1 MRRAKQET
9 NMIRKLA
16 VAAAVMAAAAATP
29 AAADV
34 VNSTGPYVNLG
45 GTWFSTDNNSVDV
58 TGVTGR
64 FGYRFTPNFGVEGEA
79 SFGIDGDTADF
90 LGTPVDVDLDDQ
102 FGVYA
107 VGFLPITPN
116 FELLGRVGYATI
128 DAEGTFGGFSAGVDD
143 DGLAFGAGAQYAFT
157 RNFGVRGEYTR
168 YVATEDDGVDAWT
181 LAGVWAF

>member
-1 MRRAKQET
+1 
-9 NMIRKLA
+9 MIRKLA
-16 VAAAVMAAAAATP
+16 VAAAVMVAAAATP

-45 GTWFSTDNNSVDV
+45 GTWFNAEEGDVDV

-102 FGVYA
+102 FGAYA
-107 VGFLPITPN
+107 IGFLPISN
-116 FELLGRVGYATI
+116 SFELLGRVGYATI
-128 DAEGTFGGFSAGVDD
+128 DAEGTFGGFTAGVDD
-143 DGLAFGAGAQYAFT
+143 DGLAAGIGAQWAFT
-157 RNFGVRGEYTR
+157 PSFGVRGEYTR
-168 YVATEDDGVDAWT
+168 YIADNDDDGVDAWT
-181 LAGVWAF
+181 LSGVWAF

>member
-1 MRRAKQET
+1 
-9 NMIRKLA
+9 MIRKLA
-16 VAAAVMAAAAATP
+16 VAAAVMVAAAATP

-34 VNSTGPYVNLG
+34 VNSTGPYVNVG
-45 GTWFSTDNNSVDV
+45 GTWFNAEEGDVDV

-64 FGYRFTPNFGVEGEA
+64 FGYRFTPNFGLEGEA

-107 VGFLPITPN
+107 VGFLPISNN

-128 DAEGTFGGFSAGVDD
+128 DAQGTFGGFSAGVDD
-143 DGLAFGAGAQYAFT
+143 DGLAAGIGAQWAFT
-157 RNFGVRGEYTR
+157 RNFGIRGEYTR
-168 YVATEDDGVDAWT
+168 YVADDNDGVNAWT
-181 LAGVWAF
+181 LSGVWAF

>member
-1 MRRAKQET
+1 
-9 NMIRKLA
+9 MIRKLA
-16 VAAAVMAAAAATP
+16 VAAAVMVAAAATP

-34 VNSTGPYVNLG
+34 VNSTGPYVNVG
-45 GTWFSTDNNSVDV
+45 GTWFNAEQGDVDV

-64 FGYRFTPNFGVEGEA
+64 FGYRFTPNFGLEGEA

-107 VGFLPITPN
+107 VGFLPISNN

-128 DAEGTFGGFSAGVDD
+128 DAQGTFGGFSAGVDD
-143 DGLAFGAGAQYAFT
+143 DGLAAGIGAQWAVT
-157 RNFGVRGEYTR
+157 RNFGIRGEYTR
-168 YVATEDDGVDAWT
+168 YVADDNDGVNAWT
-181 LAGVWAF
+181 LSGVWAF